1 MVYLTTMNQENLEKT
16 TLIDSREMG
25 EALDSIEIHAPEYAK
40 AKAERIHLDDYR
52 KVQLAL
58 LYEHS
63 EGRTVVERESWCK
76 AHADYQ
82 EVLTEHANAVERETA
97 LHWKLKLAETQID
110 VWRTIQASRRQEA
123 RIL

>member
-1 MVYLTTMNQENLEKT
+1 
-16 TLIDSREMG
+16 LIDSREMG
-25 EALDSIEIHAPEYAK
+25 EALDVIEIHAPEYAK

-58 LYEHS
+58 LYEHAV
-63 EGRTVVERESWCK
+63 GRTVVEKESWCK

-97 LHWKLKLAETQID
+97 LYWKLRLAETQIE
-110 VWRTIQASRRQEA
+110 VWRTMQATRRVEA
-123 RIL
+123 KIL

>member
-1 MVYLTTMNQENLEKT
+1 M
-16 TLIDSREMG
+16 IDSREMG
-25 EALDSIEIHAPEYAK
+25 EALDTIEEVSPLYAK
-40 AKAERIHLDDYR
+40 SKAERIHLDDYR

-58 LYEHS
+58 LYEHAT
-63 EGRTVVERESWCK
+63 GKTVAEKESWCK
-76 AHADYQ
+76 AHAQYA

-97 LHWKLKLAETQID
+97 LYWKLKLAETQIE

>member
-1 MVYLTTMNQENLEKT
+1 MVYSTTKNQYYSEKI

-25 EALDSIEIHAPEYAK
+25 EALDVIEIHAPEYAK

-58 LYEHS
+58 LYEHAV
-63 EGRTVVERESWCK
+63 GRTVVEKESWCK

-97 LHWKLKLAETQID
+97 LYWKLRLAETQIE
-110 VWRTIQASRRQEA
+110 VWRTMQATRRVEA
-123 RIL
+123 KIL